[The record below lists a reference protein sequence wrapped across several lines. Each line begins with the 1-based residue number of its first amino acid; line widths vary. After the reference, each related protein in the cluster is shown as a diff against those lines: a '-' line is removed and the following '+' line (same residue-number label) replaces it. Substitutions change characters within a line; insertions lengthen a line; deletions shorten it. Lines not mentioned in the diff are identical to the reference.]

1 MFSLCFRM
9 CQVTLDVQLVF
20 LNVSDHSL
28 CSACVSECVTLDVHY
43 CASECVRSL
52 SMFSLCFR
60 MCQIALCSVCVSE
73 CVGSLSMFSLCFR
86 MCQIAFSVQ
95 FVFQNVSDHS

>member
-1 MFSLCFRM
+1 
-9 CQVTLDVQLVF
+9 
-20 LNVSDHSL
+20 
-28 CSACVSECVTLDVHY
+28 
-43 CASECVRSL
+43 
-52 SMFSLCFR
+52 MFSLCFR

-95 FVFQNVSDHS
+95 FVFHVSECSECVGSLLIFSLCF